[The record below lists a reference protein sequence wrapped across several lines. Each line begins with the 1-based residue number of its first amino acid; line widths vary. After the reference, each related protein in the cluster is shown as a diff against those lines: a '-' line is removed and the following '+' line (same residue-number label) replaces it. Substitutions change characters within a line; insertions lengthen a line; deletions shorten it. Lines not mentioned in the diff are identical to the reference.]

1 MNWSQ
6 FAVKRPVAVIMAVLV
21 AILLGA
27 VALSRLPVDLLPELN
42 LPYAA
47 VITSYTGAG
56 PQEVEKTVSK
66 PLEDVLG
73 TVQGVKNIRSYSM
86 LGASIVVLEFE
97 WGTNMDMAT
106 LDMREKI
113 DRIQGVL
120 PDGVDKPM
128 VMKVDPNTMPV
139 MTLAL
144 RGNMDEQR
152 LKELAENVVK
162 RRLERLEGVASV
174 NITGGL
180 TREIQVLVFPERLQ
194 SYGLSLTQVL
204 QALQLENTTFSAG
217 KVEDAGKNV
226 LVRVTGEFTDLEQ
239 IRQVS
244 LTTATGST
252 VRLGDVADIRDTQ
265 AERTSLALL
274 DGQPSIGLS
283 IQKQTSG
290 NTVSISRAVKKAIKE
305 MASELPPGVAVEP
318 VIDNARYIEASISGI
333 YRDML
338 LGSLLAMVLILLFLR
353 NFRSTL
359 VIGVTIPVSVITTF
373 VLLYFNHMTLNL
385 ITLGGLSLGI
395 GRMVDDAIVV
405 FDNIYRH
412 RQLGEPP
419 ETAAINGARE
429 VTNAVVASTLT
440 TVAVFLPVAFIEGL
454 ASQLFTPMALTVAF
468 SLLASLAVA
477 LTVTPMAAAR
487 ILTGSLPRDE
497 EVAHNFLHSLR
508 SGAWM
513 VRLSAFYRRVLGWSL
528 QHRGAVLAI
537 AAALFAGS
545 LALVPAV
552 GVEFF
557 PFSDQGTISITVELP
572 KGTLLSQTQAVADRV
587 VSLVREEPEV
597 KSVYEV
603 VGSSSGGRAVFSN
616 EETPEMANINVTLVD
631 LKERRRSSEEVATA
645 IRQKVQKIAGAKIT
659 VTATSGLASG
669 GMSQSPVQ
677 VDIHGDDL
685 DTLKELA
692 EQARR
697 TIAQIPGITTAE
709 SSFTQGRP
717 QVEVVINRERA
728 ALFNLSASQIGNTV
742 ATAVGGKV
750 ATQYRVGGDEYDVR
764 VQLPLSSRQK
774 LEDLENL
781 IIISSSG
788 VQVPLKEVAELK
800 LDTTPTTI
808 NRYNQDRV
816 ASVTADITGRP
827 LGDVMQDVR
836 AKMAEIKLPPGYEID
851 YRGQTQMMME
861 AFGQLGI
868 ALILA
873 VILVYMIMA
882 AQFESLFHPFII
894 MFSIPVSLTGVVL
907 ALLLTGRTFSITA
920 FLGVIMLAGIVLS
933 NAIVLV
939 DYINLLRRQGMPR
952 EEAIL
957 QAGAT
962 RLRPILLTALTTI
975 LAMVPLAMGLG
986 EGSEMQ
992 APLATAVSGGLLAS
1006 TVLTLVLIPV
1016 LYTVLEDLW
1025 RKLPFNR
1032 RRQAGL
1038 EA

>member
-1 MNWSQ
+1 MNWAQ
-6 FAVKRPVAVIMAVLV
+6 LAVKRPVAVIMAVLV

-27 VALSRLPVDLLPELN
+27 VALTRLPVDLLPELN

-47 VITSYTGAG
+47 VITGYSGAG
-56 PQEVEKTVSK
+56 PEEVEKTLSK
-66 PLEDVLG
+66 PLEDILG
-73 TVQGVKNIRSYSM
+73 TVQGVKNIRSMSM
-86 LGASIVVLEFE
+86 LGASVLVLEFE
-97 WGTNMDMAT
+97 WGTNMDLAT

-113 DRIQGVL
+113 DRIQGFL
-120 PDGVDKPM
+120 PEAADKPM
-128 VMKVDPNTMPV
+128 VLKMDPNMMPV

-144 RGNMDEQR
+144 RGEMDEQR

-194 SYGLSLTQVL
+194 AYGLSLNQIV
-204 QALQLENTTFSAG
+204 QSLQLENTTFSAG
-217 KVEDAGKNV
+217 KVEDAGKNI
-226 LVRVTGEFTDLEQ
+226 LVRVTGEFDSLDQ
-239 IRQVS
+239 IRQVT
-244 LTTATGST
+244 LTTTAGTT
-252 VRLGDVADIRDTQ
+252 VRLGDVAEVRDAQ

-274 DGQPSIGLS
+274 DGKPSIGLS

-290 NTVSISRAVKKAIKE
+290 NTVAISRAVKKAIKE
-305 MASELPPGVAVEP
+305 MSSELPPGVVVEP

-338 LGSLLAMVLILLFLR
+338 LGSILAMALILLFLR

-359 VIGVTIPVSVITTF
+359 VIGLTIPVSVITTF
-373 VLLYFNHMTLNL
+373 VLLYFDRMTLNL

-412 RQLGEPP
+412 RQLGEEP
-419 ETAAINGARE
+419 ETAAISGTRE
-429 VTNAVVASTLT
+429 VTNAVVAATLT

-477 LTVTPMAAAR
+477 LTVTPMLAAR
-487 ILTGSLPRDE
+487 ILAGPLPQDE
-497 EVAHNFLHSLR
+497 EVAHNWWHSLL

-513 VRLSAFYRRVLGWSL
+513 VRLSAFYRRVLGWCL
-528 QHRGAVLAI
+528 QHRAAVLIITAAI
-537 AAALFAGS
+537 FLGS

-557 PFSDQGTISITVELP
+557 PPSDEGTLSITVELP
-572 KGTLLSQTQAVADRV
+572 KGTLLSETKAVADRV
-587 VSLVREEPEV
+587 VALVQKEPEV
-597 KSVYEV
+597 KSIYEV
-603 VGSSSGGRAVFSN
+603 VGGSGGRLSFLGG
-616 EETPEMANINVTLVD
+616 ETPEMASINVSLVD

-645 IRQKVQKIAGAKIT
+645 IRQKVQKIPGAKIT

-669 GMSQSPVQ
+669 GMSQAPVQ

-692 EQARR
+692 ERVR
-697 TIAQIPGITTAE
+697 ELVAQVPGTTAVE

-717 QVEVVINRERA
+717 QVEVRINRERA
-728 ALFNLSASQIGNTV
+728 ALFNLSTAQIGNTV

-750 ATQYRVGGDEYDVR
+750 ATRYRLGGEEYDVR
-764 VQLPLSSRQK
+764 VRLPASYRQT
-774 LEDLENL
+774 LADLENL
-781 IIISSSG
+781 TVSSPLG

-800 LDTTPTTI
+800 IDTTPTTI

-816 ASVTADITGRP
+816 ASVTANITGRP
-827 LGDVMQDVR
+827 LGDVMRDIR
-836 AKMAEIKLPPGYEID
+836 AKIAGIKLPPGYEIE
-851 YRGQTQMMME
+851 YMGQTQMMME
-861 AFGQLGI
+861 AFGQLGV
-868 ALILA
+868 ALVMA

-907 ALLLTGRTFSITA
+907 ALLLTGRTFSVTA

-939 DYINLLRRQGMPR
+939 DYINILRRRGVPR

-957 QAGAT
+957 TAGAT

-975 LAMVPLAMGLG
+975 LAMVPLALGLG
-986 EGSEMQ
+986 EGSEME

-1006 TVLTLVLIPV
+1006 TILTLVLVPV

-1025 RKLPFNR
+1025 QRFPIR
-1032 RRQAGL
+1032 RRHQAGVGI
-1038 EA
+1038 